1 MAAMDDYKKQ
11 VEKMIDFYIKN
22 TQIPEEVIRSK
33 IESDWYVRGDELI
46 DYGLVDEWIEDL
58 EILL

>member
-1 MAAMDDYKKQ
+1 MDDYKKQ

>member
-1 MAAMDDYKKQ
+1 
-11 VEKMIDFYIKN
+11 MIDFYIKN

-58 EILL
+58 GILL